1 MHRLAI
7 ITLGVLGLALAG
19 AVGLTV
25 FQQES
30 SPEGVMC
37 TMEAKLCPDG
47 SAVGRSGSKCEFAPC
62 PSEGASKNDSTASEN
77 AFPEKAKS
85 EDAPR
90 TIQEKEGE
98 STISE
103 QAKTTKSSLISDVP
117 FTVQA
122 PFGKWSDPVFQNG
135 CEEASLA
142 MVWYWLSGK
151 PLTQEIAKQEMLALV
166 RFEDRWLGHSVDT
179 SALDTLKLFQDYYGV
194 TAGEVRMD
202 IKSVDIRTA
211 LADGAIVIVPA
222 NGRKLHNPHFRQP
235 GPERHMLIIIG
246 YDASAKHFIT
256 NDPGTRYG
264 ERYRYSEDVLFDAID
279 DYPTGKHLPIQIHR
293 KAMIVMQ
300 KL

>member
-1 MHRLAI
+1 MFGA
-7 ITLGVLGLALAG
+7 VALGLIGVAG
-19 AVGLTV
+19 FWVFERVLPTEVG
-25 FQQES
+25 
-30 SPEGVMC
+30 C
-37 TMEAKLCPDG
+37 TLEAKLCPNG
-47 SAVGRSGSKCEFAPC
+47 SVVGRGGPQCEFAPC
-62 PSEGASKNDSTASEN
+62 PDGGVSENDGVASEDRV
-77 AFPEKAKS
+77 PEETER
-85 EDAPR
+85 EDASQ
-90 TIQEKEGE
+90 TIQENEGE
-98 STISE
+98 STTSE

-122 PFGKWSDPVFQNG
+122 RFGEWNDPVFQNG
-135 CEEASLA
+135 CEEASLV
-142 MVWYWLSGK
+142 MIRHWLSGK

-179 SALDTLKLFQDYYGV
+179 SATDTLKLFQDYYGV

-202 IKSVDIRTA
+202 IKSADIRTA
-211 LADGAIVIVPA
+211 LADGAVVIVPA

-246 YDASAKHFIT
+246 YDVSVKQFIT

-264 ERYRYSEDVLFDAID
+264 EGYRYSEDVLFDAID

>member
-1 MHRLAI
+1 MFGA
-7 ITLGVLGLALAG
+7 VALGLIGVAG
-19 AVGLTV
+19 FWVFERVLPTEVG
-25 FQQES
+25 
-30 SPEGVMC
+30 C

-47 SAVGRSGSKCEFAPC
+47 SVVGRGGPQCEFALC
-62 PSEGASKNDSTASEN
+62 PDGGVSENDGVASEDRV
-77 AFPEKAKS
+77 PEETER
-85 EDAPR
+85 EDASQ
-90 TIQEKEGE
+90 TIQENEGE
-98 STISE
+98 STTSE
-103 QAKTTKSSLISDVP
+103 QAKTTKSSLIPGVP

-122 PFGKWSDPVFQNG
+122 PFGEWSDPMFQNG
-135 CEEASLA
+135 CEEASLV
-142 MVWYWLSGK
+142 MMGHWLSGK

-179 SALDTLKLFQDYYGV
+179 SATDTLKLFQDYYGV

-211 LADGAIVIVPA
+211 LANGAVVIVPA

-246 YDASAKHFIT
+246 YDVSAKQFIT

-264 ERYRYSEDVLFDAID
+264 EGYRYSENVLFDAID
-279 DYPTGKHLPIQIHR
+279 DYPTGKHLPTQIHR